1 MKRVLL
7 IGEGPTAASA
17 LESLQQ
23 RFEVV
28 GLARSADDA
37 VTGRA
42 RGEGVAIVSDS
53 SLPAIETAVQD
64 LAPDCVVVSS
74 YDRLIPV
81 ALVDRCPFVNVH
93 YAPLPEYRG
102 RATVNWAI
110 LNRRTETAITVHV
123 LTGELDAGRILFQR
137 SVAICAHDTVTDLY
151 ARLNELQRIHLGAV
165 VERYLAGDEGTA
177 QDQTAATY
185 TCTRVLADGEID
197 WTRPTEDVYA
207 LVRALTEPYPGAFT
221 YIDGQPLIVWQ
232 AAPAD
237 APGHWTGR
245 VPGRVVGRSSAEGWT
260 DVLTGDGVLRLKT
273 VQLDGYERQPAA
285 EVIVSLRST
294 LGLRASDVLNR
305 LRAVEEALR
314 RVSLMQQEHDH
325 TGDDGQD
332 PDPAPQRHPFVEED
346 LTDERDED
354 VTETVQGDDLREV
367 LAAIQVQA
375 HEQHDGKQ
383 RATGPEAALGSE
395 APELTEGTRV
405 GEGETADLNE
415 SRAHE
420 VRAGEAAGDRRQ
432 HQHER
437 SHHDTKLT
445 PASQRD
451 GG

>member
-17 LESLQQ
+17 LESLRR
-23 RFEVV
+23 RFVVV

-37 VTGRA
+37 LTARA
-42 RGEGVAIVSDS
+42 RGEGVAIVSNT
-53 SLPAIETAVQD
+53 SLPAIEATVHD

-74 YDRLIPV
+74 YDRLIPA
-81 ALVDRCPFVNVH
+81 ALLDRCPFVNVH

-110 LNRRTETAITVHV
+110 LNRRAETAITVHV
-123 LTGELDAGRILFQR
+123 LAAELDAGRILFQR
-137 SVAICAHDTVTDLY
+137 SVAIGAHDTVTDVY
-151 ARLNELQRIHLGAV
+151 ARLNELQRIHLGAA
-165 VERYLAGDEGTA
+165 VERYLAGYRGTA
-177 QDQTAATY
+177 QDHTAATY

-221 YIDGQPLIVWQ
+221 YIDGQALIVWQ

-237 APGHWTGR
+237 APGHWAGR

-260 DVLTGDGVLRLKT
+260 DVLTGDGVLRLRI
-273 VQLDGYERQPAA
+273 VQLESREPQPAA

-305 LRAVEEALR
+305 LRVVEETLR
-314 RVSLMQQEHDH
+314 RASLMQQEQDH

-332 PDPAPQRHPFVEED
+332 PDPAPQRHPLVEEH
-346 LTDERDED
+346 LTDHRDD
-354 VTETVQGDDLREV
+354 HVAETVERNDFREV

-375 HEQHDGKQ
+375 HEQHDGEQ
-383 RATGPEAALGSE
+383 RAAGPEAALGSE
-395 APELTEGTRV
+395 APELMQGSRV
-405 GEGETADLNE
+405 AEGETPDLNE
-415 SRAHE
+415 SRPHE
-420 VRAGEAAGDRRQ
+420 VRAGQAAGDRGQ
-432 HQHER
+432 HQRER
-437 SHHDTKLT
+437 SSHDTKLT
-445 PASQRD
+445 PTSQRD